1 MGFVGGLKVIS
12 PTESRTVG
20 VTQRRNKGE
29 VIGDLENF
37 LGSVSFWLKWSL
49 IRFLFEVN
57 YNVGIVD

>member
-29 VIGDLENF
+29 LIGDLGFIWEF
-37 LGSVSFWLKWSL
+37 RGKWN
-49 IRFLFEVN
+49 RME
-57 YNVGIVD
+57 

>member
-1 MGFVGGLKVIS
+1 VGFVGGLKVIS

-20 VTQRRNKGE
+20 VTQRRNKE
-29 VIGDLENF
+29 LIGDLENF